1 MRMVSGS
8 GPSHD
13 DVIAE
18 DAVSWS
24 RRYKANIDRLRSGER
39 DQIAEVV
46 RGLGARER
54 DHGLS
59 AGEQRMLWR
68 ARQLLQ
74 GPTDR

>member
-1 MRMVSGS
+1 M
-8 GPSHD
+8 
-13 DVIAE
+13 
-18 DAVSWS
+18 
-24 RRYKANIDRLRSGER
+24 ANIDRLRSGER
-39 DQIAEVV
+39 DEIAEVV